1 MVVINEDE
9 STPQKSNATNQ
20 STTSEITS
28 SIFGIKFYK
37 SYFLVAESD
46 QMEQERQGH
55 KLEAS
60 ISSMKLSPPA
70 ALISPLPEK
79 FMFFQQQAMQ
89 NFDLPLQNGEKE
101 IQVIG
106 RKKRFFD

>member
-9 STPQKSNATNQ
+9 PTPQNSNATNQ

-55 KLEAS
+55 KFEAS

-79 FMFFQQQAMQ
+79 FMQ

-101 IQVIG
+101 IQVIEI
-106 RKKRFFD
+106 KKTVFD